1 MAEEKGRSEKSGQEQ
16 PPVQP
21 AGIRGQVKHHYR
33 KLRKFLDITE
43 TRKAIVRND
52 LLESSSPSEEF
63 YALILFA
70 CAIATFGLIAN
81 SEVVAIGSQLVDPL
95 MSPILGLAIA
105 ADSGLQR
112 MFKRAMQSILWGM
125 VISIILSVVIS
136 FFFYRLPYG
145 SNAIIP
151 DTVISRTSATLL
163 DLGIALVGGSAAA
176 YAMAHPR
183 LENAIPGV
191 AIATAL
197 MPPVCTIGFGIAFLD
212 TGIILGAVLQ
222 FLTNLTAI
230 LFAGIMTFKLLG
242 FNPLR
247 RQEQEDVSRRT
258 AASLIVVLFIS
269 LLLALFTWNTVQD
282 ARIFDRVRNVIIS
295 ETGQFADIELI
306 DLTIIKEGRAR
317 KISTTLRTNKELSE
331 VEAGVVQ
338 DRLSELLNREVFF
351 ELIAVPMQVINPNSA
366 SE

>member
-1 MAEEKGRSEKSGQEQ
+1 MTDKKEKTDSSGHEQ
-16 PPVQP
+16 PPTP
-21 AGIRGQVKHHYR
+21 PEGLRGHVRHHYR
-33 KLRKFLDITE
+33 RLRKFLNITE

-52 LLESSSPSEEF
+52 LLESSAPREEF

-105 ADSGLQR
+105 TDSGLQR

-125 VISIILSVVIS
+125 VISILLSVIIS

-145 SNAIIP
+145 PTATIP

-197 MPPVCTIGFGIAFLD
+197 MPPLCTIGFGIAFLD
-212 TGIILGAVLQ
+212 TGIMFGAVLQ

-247 RQEQEDVSRRT
+247 KSEREDVSKRT
-258 AASLIVVLFIS
+258 AASLIVVLVIS
-269 LLLALFTWNTVQD
+269 LLLAIFTWNTVQD
-282 ARIFDRVRNVIIS
+282 ARSYDRVRNAIIN
-295 ETGQFADIELI
+295 ETGRYADIELI
-306 DLTIIKEGRAR
+306 DLTILKEGRAR
-317 KISTTLRTNKELSE
+317 KITVTLRTNDELGE
-331 VEAGVVQ
+331 FEAGVIQ
-338 DRLSELLNREVFF
+338 DRLSELLNREVSF
-351 ELIAVPMQVINPNSA
+351 ELIAVPMQVIDPNSA
-366 SE
+366 GD

>member
-1 MAEEKGRSEKSGQEQ
+1 MAEKKTVSEENEQEPS
-16 PPVQP
+16 PPQP
-21 AGIRGQVKHHYR
+21 AGLRGQVQHHYR
-33 KLRKFLDITE
+33 NLRKFLNITD

-52 LLESSSPSEEF
+52 LLESSAPREEF

-81 SEVVAIGSQLVDPL
+81 SEVVAIGSQLIDPL

-112 MFKRAMQSILWGM
+112 MFRLSMRSILWGI
-125 VISIILSVVIS
+125 VISVILSS
-136 FFFYRLPYG
+136 LLTFLFYRLPFG
-145 SNAIIP
+145 PNAIIP

-197 MPPVCTIGFGIAFLD
+197 MPPLCTIGFGIAFID
-212 TGIILGAVLQ
+212 TGIMLGAVLQ

-242 FNPLR
+242 FNPLLR
-247 RQEQEDVSRRT
+247 HEQEDVSRRT
-258 AASLIVVLFIS
+258 AASLFVVLFIS
-269 LLLALFTWNTVQD
+269 VLLALFSWNTVND
-282 ARIFDRVRNVIIS
+282 ARIFDRVRDTIIS
-295 ETGQFADIELI
+295 ETEPYADIELI
-306 DLTIIKEGRAR
+306 DLTILKDGQIRR
-317 KISTTLRTNKELSE
+317 ITTTIRTTDELSE
-331 VEAGVVQ
+331 TEAGVIQ

-351 ELIAVPMQVINPNSA
+351 ELIAVPMRVINPNSA
-366 SE
+366 GE